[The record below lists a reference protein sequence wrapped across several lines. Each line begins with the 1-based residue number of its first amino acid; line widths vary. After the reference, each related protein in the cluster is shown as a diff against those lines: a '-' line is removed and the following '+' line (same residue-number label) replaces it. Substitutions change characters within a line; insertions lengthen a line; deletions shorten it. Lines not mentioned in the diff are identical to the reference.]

1 MARSPSCA
9 FPPPF
14 SLFPPLLSAPVV
26 PPASCSCHPSIEART
41 FRSRHH
47 CSGHKALHTEL
58 VRDLRRSLP
67 HASADPSL
75 RGPTVEVLRRQNLG
89 HTASRTVLTTPQ
101 RLPAYPRS
109 AAGERTYGP
118 LTFHMFRARNEVPP
132 RGDRRAESHPPH
144 FREPRPPPSQHVPI
158 RAGSSL
164 DSSFFKC
171 HTMYSR
177 RPLLTTLLGPDGFAQ
192 STQRES
198 VRDVWESRNAN
209 ICAGLQ
215 VRIARTRVPPVRS
228 VMARRVPSVSGL
240 NAPVD
245 MSFRTSV
252 SHCDAMHAVSTAN
265 PDSPPGTGRTG
276 RRATPTQTPT
286 RRASPDSRTL
296 ARRTREKESLELSRT
311 WTPVPRASHAFRLM
325 STRRSVLRMADENAS
340 VLLDRAPWYVS

>member
-1 MARSPSCA
+1 
-9 FPPPF
+9 
-14 SLFPPLLSAPVV
+14 
-26 PPASCSCHPSIEART
+26 
-41 FRSRHH
+41 
-47 CSGHKALHTEL
+47 
-58 VRDLRRSLP
+58 
-67 HASADPSL
+67 
-75 RGPTVEVLRRQNLG
+75 
-89 HTASRTVLTTPQ
+89 
-101 RLPAYPRS
+101 
-109 AAGERTYGP
+109 
-118 LTFHMFRARNEVPP
+118 MFRARNEVPP
-132 RGDRRAESHPPH
+132 RGASAVPQHAHTVGSHTPFAYNHDRADPW
-144 FREPRPPPSQHVPI
+144 FI
-158 RAGSSL
+158 
-164 DSSFFKC
+164 C
-171 HTMYSR
+171 R
-177 RPLLTTLLGPDGFAQ
+177 RPTRRKPPTTLPRTPSTSVAARADPRGRKLPRLEFLQKCPDGFAQ

-325 STRRSVLRMADENAS
+325 SVRIPTTSIKTRRSVLRMADENAS